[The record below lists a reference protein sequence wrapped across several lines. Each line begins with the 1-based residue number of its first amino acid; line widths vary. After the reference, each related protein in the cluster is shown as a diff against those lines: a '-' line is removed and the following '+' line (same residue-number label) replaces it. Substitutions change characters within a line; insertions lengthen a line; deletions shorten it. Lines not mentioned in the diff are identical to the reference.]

1 MEICRQ
7 LNVKNAYNH
16 ASLAV
21 LILVISV
28 KVASTVLTYIRLN
41 ASIIVLRDFINQ
53 IIFAVFVIHHVKHAI
68 LEL

>member
-16 ASLAV
+16 ALLAI

-28 KVASTVLTYIRLN
+28 KVASTALTYIRLN
-41 ASIIVLRDFINQ
+41 VCIIVLKGFMNQ
-53 IIFAVFVIHHVKHAI
+53 TISAVFVIHHAKHAI
-68 LEL
+68 LQL